1 MIGDFC
7 MLEKLKAVWPMVN
20 SSFVNDL
27 RMVSPSVDL
36 PNSVGASKLLFWTSI
51 GSQPVSVKLLWWS
64 SCSRWHHT
72 LSTCPTIKAEGL
84 LGEPSSGNSALRH
97 ACLCNQQLLTESWD
111 YTIYIINP
119 RTRPLRTIG
128 SFCSMDRYLS
138 MSILDFKVTLCLLYV
153 RESRPILWQIAIDWS
168 FSRHSLV
175 SSGSNAGDMVDC
187 CRTRI

>member
-1 MIGDFC
+1 MIWEWYHPALICQTPWVLLNDFFGQALAANQFQWSYCGDRVAA
-7 MLEKLKAVWPMVN
+7 MN
-20 SSFVNDL
+20 
-27 RMVSPSVDL
+27 
-36 PNSVGASKLLFWTSI
+36 
-51 GSQPVSVKLLWWS
+51 
-64 SCSRWHHT
+64 CSRWHHT
-72 LSTCPTIKAEGL
+72 LSTGPTIKAEGL